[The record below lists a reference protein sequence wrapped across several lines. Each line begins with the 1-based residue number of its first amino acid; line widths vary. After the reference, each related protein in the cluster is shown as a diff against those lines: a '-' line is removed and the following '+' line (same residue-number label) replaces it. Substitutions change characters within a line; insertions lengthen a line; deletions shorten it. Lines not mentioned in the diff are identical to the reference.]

1 MEPDNMTA
9 NQITPFYPTHPGE
22 VVKDEIEYRKIS
34 QRQLARQ
41 IGVSYSML
49 NEVLNGKRP
58 LNTELA
64 LLIAAALGIDAA
76 PLLRMQSAYDMQMTK
91 RNNDFMQRLKSI
103 RKIVAAL

>member
-1 MEPDNMTA
+1 MTA

>member
-1 MEPDNMTA
+1 MTA

-76 PLLRMQSAYDMQMTK
+76 PLLKMQSAYDMQMTK

>member
-1 MEPDNMTA
+1 MEPSSMTA
-9 NQITPFYPTHPGE
+9 NSITPFYPTHPGE

-34 QRQLARQ
+34 QRQLAKQ

-64 LLIAAALGIDAA
+64 LLIAAALDIDAA
-76 PLLRMQSAYDMQMTK
+76 PLLRMQSAYDMHMAK